1 MGKTFGYLRVSTID
15 QNNNKFE
22 AEILKFANE
31 RDLGKVEFIDEKIS
45 GTKDW
50 RKRKLGELITL
61 CSNGDVIIVPE
72 LSRLSRSI
80 SQIYEIIT
88 EFQKKGCT
96 LYVLKQNMTISNK
109 NDLTTKVMLS
119 TFALVADLE
128 REFISIRTKEALQ
141 SKKLN
146 GVKLGRPK
154 TKMGK
159 CKLDQYASEVIAL
172 YKTGSSFRWIADRY
186 GVADA
191 TVSVWI
197 KRHCP
202 KGRRG

>member
-1 MGKTFGYLRVSTID
+1 MGKTYGYLRVSTID
-15 QNNNKFE
+15 QNNDKFE

-31 RDLGKVEFIDEKIS
+31 KNLGRVEFVDEKIS
-45 GTKDW
+45 GTRDW
-50 RKRKLGELITL
+50 RKRKLGELITI
-61 CSNGDVIIVPE
+61 CKCGDVVIVPE

-96 LYVLKQNMTISNK
+96 LYVLKQNLTIGNN
-109 NDLTTKVMLS
+109 NDITTKVMLS
-119 TFALVADLE
+119 TFALVAELE

-141 SKKLN
+141 AKRLN
-146 GVKLGRPK
+146 GIKLGRPK
-154 TKMGK
+154 TKIGK
-159 CKLDQYASEVIAL
+159 CKLDRYASEVIAL
-172 YKTGSSFRWIADRY
+172 YKTGSQFRWIANRY

-202 KGRRG
+202 EGR